1 MKRYFSNP
9 LSDNK
14 VSLYNPLIRT
24 RTTIEAPPD
33 KKVARHVRMLEL
45 CPLLVIKIRHVN
57 AQYAHC
63 FHAPLRQGARPH
75 ACELVPREHAE
86 RGSGQNYGAV
96 AASPHKLWAQRP
108 APTRPS
114 EAARLLF

>member
-1 MKRYFSNP
+1 
-9 LSDNK
+9 
-14 VSLYNPLIRT
+14 
-24 RTTIEAPPD
+24 
-33 KKVARHVRMLEL
+33 MLEL
-45 CPLLVIKIRHVN
+45 CPLLVIKIAEVN

-63 FHAPLRQGARPH
+63 FHAPLAQGARPH

-114 EAARLLF
+114 EAARPPAILRTWQRVRLSPHEIFGKQGQAGIHG